1 MTRQDGAGGLGVG
14 GVSAQGLHCLSGRA
28 SCESEQEPTS
38 SGLLLLLFSE
48 PRGVLFFCFFFAVFL
63 TRGERN
69 PVDGV

>member
-1 MTRQDGAGGLGVG
+1 MTRQGGAGEGFGGGGGVG
-14 GVSAQGLHCLSGRA
+14 AQGLHCVSGRA

-38 SGLLLLLFSE
+38 PGLLLLLFSE
-48 PRGVLFFCFFFAVFL
+48 PWGVLFFFFAVFL